1 MAKIYSQCTSI
12 YLSEVILVV
21 NCNRIFHLEDL
32 LSETEKVALKRS
44 QSGQATQER
53 PHSIGNSTM
62 LSSAYCSHI
71 PNNTKISPQS

>member
-32 LSETEKVALKRS
+32 LSETEKVAL
-44 QSGQATQER
+44 
-53 PHSIGNSTM
+53 
-62 LSSAYCSHI
+62 
-71 PNNTKISPQS
+71 